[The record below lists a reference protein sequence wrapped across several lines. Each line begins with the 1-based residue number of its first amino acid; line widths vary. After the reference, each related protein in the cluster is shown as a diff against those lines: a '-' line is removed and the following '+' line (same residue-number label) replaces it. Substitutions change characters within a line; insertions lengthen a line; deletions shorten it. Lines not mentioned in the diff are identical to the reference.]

1 MLHESITHAWPPF
14 VLVTGLLLIGGV
26 AHQDG
31 LFARAGQVLERLPGR
46 PVVLF
51 ACGALLVTAVTA
63 VLNLDTAVVF
73 LTPVLLLS
81 ARHRGADEQAFL
93 YMPVFMANA
102 GSLFLPGSNLTNLIV
117 LGDNPLAG
125 GNFAGRFL
133 APAAAAAGATLVGLL
148 LLFGRRLQTGTLA
161 PVPAS
166 SGPWLGTG
174 LAAAIIAAVL
184 TVALADPAL
193 PVFAVAAITAVHA
206 VWRGRLTRREL
217 VDAVSP
223 LVLAGIFV
231 VAVALGVLARSWDGP
246 ANLVANAGRIETV
259 GLGAL
264 GSVMV
269 NNLPASVLLSAQS
282 VPHPR
287 ALLIG
292 LNLGPNLAVTGSL
305 SAYLWM
311 QSARQVGA
319 SPSAIAFTRR
329 GLMLAPTAMVAALLV
344 SNR

>member
-1 MLHESITHAWPPF
+1 MLHQSITHAWPPF
-14 VLVTGLLLIGGV
+14 VLVTGLLLIGAV
-26 AHQDG
+26 ANRDG
-31 LFARAGQVLERLPGR
+31 LFARAGQALERLPG
-46 PVVLF
+46 PSVVLF
-51 ACGALLVTAVTA
+51 GCGAVLVTAVTA

-117 LGDNPLAG
+117 LADNPLVG
-125 GNFAGRFL
+125 GNFAGQFL
-133 APAAAAAGATLVGLL
+133 APAAAAAAATLLGLL
-148 LLFGRRLQTGTLA
+148 LLFGRRLQSRTPA
-161 PVPAS
+161 QVPAS
-166 SGPWLGTG
+166 RGPWLGTG
-174 LAAAIIAAVL
+174 LAAALIAAVL

-193 PVFAVAAITAVHA
+193 SVFAVALVAAVHA
-206 VWRGRLTRREL
+206 IWRGRLSAREL

-223 LVLAGIFV
+223 LVLVGVFL
-231 VAVALGVLARSWDGP
+231 VAVALGLLARNWDGP
-246 ANLVANAGRIETV
+246 AHVIAHAGPCQTA
-259 GLGAL
+259 GLGAV
-264 GSVMV
+264 SSIVV

-292 LNLGPNLAVTGSL
+292 LNVGPNLAVTGSL
-305 SAYLWM
+305 SAYLWI

-319 SPSAIAFTRR
+319 SPSALAFTRR
-329 GLMLAPTAMVAALLV
+329 GLLLAPMAMLAALLV
-344 SNR
+344 SSR